1 MGFDD
6 NKLWAD
12 IEQIVV
18 KTLLS
23 VQPALTHY
31 QRSCQP
37 NDIAGNMCF
46 EILGFDIMLDE
57 KLKPQLIEINHAPSF
72 NTDSNLDYVI
82 KKNMLEDTLGMLY
95 NVGPKA
101 KRQ

>member
-31 QRSCQP
+31 
-37 NDIAGNMCF
+37 
-46 EILGFDIMLDE
+46 
-57 KLKPQLIEINHAPSF
+57 
-72 NTDSNLDYVI
+72 
-82 KKNMLEDTLGMLY
+82 
-95 NVGPKA
+95 
-101 KRQ
+101 